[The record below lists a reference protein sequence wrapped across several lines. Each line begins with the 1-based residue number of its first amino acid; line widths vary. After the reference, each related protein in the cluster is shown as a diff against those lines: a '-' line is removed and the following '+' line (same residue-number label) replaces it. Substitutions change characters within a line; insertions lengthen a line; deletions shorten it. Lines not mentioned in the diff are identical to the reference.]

1 MDFTTVVRAA
11 WEEYDASRP
20 ISNIT
25 DISAKV
31 STNHVFKIDLPRN
44 RFVIA
49 KLSFFGK
56 FEHFEEDH
64 RIINVLANNL
74 PSPFEN
80 LLARSL
86 MKGERMFCY
95 RFQDHGSDVWVVFY
109 NPVKINKMLPKRLS
123 ELQIKLLGKQMARFH
138 QTCTEIRH
146 CLPPSSKTLH
156 SDLENLLGL
165 TIRGRF
171 GFPRKYNRLIRKHC
185 ELFFQNYEQLNIDA
199 LPKIPVF
206 VDWNIGN
213 FSVTPRQH
221 LYSRWDYDWFRMS
234 SRMMDFYFMSRVCSD
249 IGDRTVFSYNIGPLM
264 EDRFLVFL
272 KAYHK
277 IFPLQREEVL
287 FLKEAYRFFLLTY
300 VIKYGRYFFNE
311 YYAEKLQQEV
321 LDQHLPALEDGFDVN
336 GILNSL
342 GL

>member
-1 MDFTTVVRAA
+1 MDFTTIVHAA
-11 WEEYDASRP
+11 WETYDASRP
-20 ISNIT
+20 IEKIT

-31 STNHVFKIDLPRN
+31 STNHVFKVDLPRN

-56 FEHFEEDH
+56 YEHFEEDH

-86 MKGERMFCY
+86 MKGEKMFCY
-95 RFQDHGSDVWVVFY
+95 RFHGGGDDAWVVFY
-109 NPVKINKMLPKRLS
+109 NPVKINKLLPRRLS
-123 ELQIKLLGKQMARFH
+123 DLQIRLLGKQMARFH

-156 SDLENLLGL
+156 SDLEHLLGL
-165 TIRGRF
+165 TIRGKL
-171 GFPRKYNRLIRKHC
+171 GFKRQYNRLIRKHC
-185 ELFFQNYEQLNIDA
+185 ELFFQNYENLHIEKF
-199 LPKIPVF
+199 PKIPVF

-234 SRMMDFYFMSRVCSD
+234 SRMMDFYFMSRVVSD
-249 IGDRTVFSYNIGPLM
+249 VGDKTVFTYNIGPLM
-264 EDRFLVFL
+264 EDRFLIFL
-272 KAYHK
+272 QAYHK
-277 IFPLQREEVL
+277 VFPFQREEIL
-287 FLKEAYRFFLLTY
+287 FLKEAYRFFLLNY
-300 VIKYGRYFFNE
+300 VIKYGQYFFNE
-311 YYAEKLQQEV
+311 YYAQKLQQEV
-321 LDQHLPALEDGFDVN
+321 LDHHLAVLDDGFEEEK
-336 GILNSL
+336 ILRGL